1 MKLLKTALVMGLLAL
16 SQLGAADV
24 PRPAGGI
31 AITTSTGDTVDGE
44 ALEGKAVVVM
54 FFSTDCP
61 HCQHAASVMAPIY
74 ADYKSKGVEFVGV
87 ALNPTANT
95 NLRAFVEKYSVVFP
109 VGLGGRELFV
119 RAAGLTEMIRF
130 YYPYLLFIDKDGQ
143 IQEEHQGAD
152 RGYFA
157 DLDGNLRQSLD
168 RLLSGL

>member
-1 MKLLKTALVMGLLAL
+1 MKLVTTALLMGML
-16 SQLGAADV
+16 SLSHLGAAEP
-24 PRPAGGI
+24 PRPAGEL
-31 AITTSTGDTVDGE
+31 AITTPAGDTVDGD
-44 ALEGKAVVVM
+44 ALKGKEVVVM

-87 ALNPTANT
+87 ALNPTANA
-95 NLRAFVEKYSVVFP
+95 NLGAFIEKYSVEFP
-109 VGLGGRELFV
+109 VGLGGRELFIE
-119 RAAGLTEMIRF
+119 AAGLTEMIRF

-143 IQEEHQGAD
+143 IQEEHEGAE

-168 RLLSGL
+168 RLLAGS